1 MSAVLFTTG
10 RIVCHCLRVTE
21 EEVIQAA
28 SDGNIT
34 CIKQIMD
41 YTGAGG
47 GCTACHQ
54 RIRGLLAGERARCEM
69 NRPEISCCKIS

>member
-28 SDGNIT
+28 SDGNMHS
-34 CIKQIMD
+34 IKQIMD
-41 YTGAGG
+41 HTGAGG

-54 RIRGLLAGERARCEM
+54 RIRGLLAGERARCE